1 MVQLLLII
9 NFILIVLL
17 FFLLIG
23 EFMFIKNLKERIDEI
38 ESNLIKVDSKASN
51 SEFEMDK
58 IREQLSFLKNQVK
71 TILSYIRR

>member
-1 MVQLLLII
+1 
-9 NFILIVLL
+9 
-17 FFLLIG
+17 
-23 EFMFIKNLKERIDEI
+23 MFIKNLKERIDEI